1 MSIEN
6 PNPEIARELEKKVR
20 IEVEPGFEAFIPQEF
35 KNDPLEY
42 FASQGKNI
50 KTGDIK
56 KDEDGRVR
64 EDPTAVKDLPVW
76 VDSEGNEL
84 SVVAKKVNV
93 EKGQVAKSGDPF
105 YEYEI
110 LKKINELNLPGARP
124 VAKIEQ
130 DGQHLILMEKLAGV
144 RWSERKSLKLE
155 EKGYT
160 AADMENLRRQAEA
173 AMAELQQQFDQAGI
187 IRGWK
192 LKDMVFDIDFDNK
205 KINKIIPTDWERTK
219 IVTDNS

>member
-1 MSIEN
+1 MSVEN
-6 PNPEIARELEKKVR
+6 YNPEMSREFDKQVR
-20 IEVEPGFEAFIPQEF
+20 IQIEPGFDNFIPQEF
-35 KNDPLEY
+35 KADPLGY
-42 FASQGKNI
+42 FESWGKNI

-76 VDSEGNEL
+76 TDDSGQEL
-84 SVVAKKVNV
+84 QVVAKRVNI
-93 EKGQVAKSGDPF
+93 EKGQVGKSRDPF

-110 LKKINELNLPGARP
+110 LKKVQELNLPGARP
-124 VAKIEQ
+124 IAKIEQ
-130 DGQHLILMEKLAGV
+130 AGQHLILMERLKGV
-144 RWSERKSLKLE
+144 RWSERKALKLE

-160 AADMENLRRQAEA
+160 AADMENLRMQAEA
-173 AMAELQQQFDQAGI
+173 AMQELQRQFDRAGI

-219 IVTDNS
+219 IVATN